1 MDEDMTAELEELGR
15 DLETVKDEEEEE
27 TEESKAYRWAVMH
40 GVHIPT
46 LSYCVP
52 FAVICYLY

>member
-40 GVHIPT
+40 WSTHTYT
-46 LSYCVP
+46 LYCVP